1 MSFDKDPIMTIIN
14 KNLSYK
20 DRKEVISIMTES
32 TSSKEKIYTNI
43 GNYFLGRVASLN
55 PMKLLKKYADSKG
68 DITKLEGYEITVGCV
83 KALESDVKVS
93 RDAKIIEEALLN
105 IKNRKKSF
113 TVGFKSDSAISK
125 LIYAAAAKACVA
137 STSLLINQTDIGGG
151 YKGSNN
157 FDHNRPVSIYGLELF
172 NKYCKDGSVDRILRD
187 DLNRKIAK
195 EDFLPFDL
203 VAALGSAFIV
213 GIRSMVYWVY
223 YTRIDLADYLE
234 QQAAYL
240 ELNKT
245 ALQNRKDI
253 PEAKKKEIIAK
264 QTEWQKRLLDLA
276 DKIQIDDIKAAR
288 KAKEQAEKDSKEMK
302 KDDVTNGGSNTDTST
317 PDFF

>member
-1 MSFDKDPIMTIIN
+1 
-14 KNLSYK
+14 
-20 DRKEVISIMTES
+20 
-32 TSSKEKIYTNI
+32 
-43 GNYFLGRVASLN
+43 
-55 PMKLLKKYADSKG
+55 
-68 DITKLEGYEITVGCV
+68 
-83 KALESDVKVS
+83 
-93 RDAKIIEEALLN
+93 
-105 IKNRKKSF
+105 
-113 TVGFKSDSAISK
+113 
-125 LIYAAAAKACVA
+125 
-137 STSLLINQTDIGGG
+137 
-151 YKGSNN
+151 
-157 FDHNRPVSIYGLELF
+157 
-172 NKYCKDGSVDRILRD
+172 
-187 DLNRKIAK
+187 
-195 EDFLPFDL
+195 
-203 VAALGSAFIV
+203 
-213 GIRSMVYWVY
+213 MVYWVY